1 MRPFPCS
8 PGSGDGG
15 HPLTTPAAPKTLRYA
30 LILGSLSAFAPL
42 SIDMYLPALPRMA
55 GDLHS
60 SDTTLQL
67 TLTAFIVGLAVGQLV
82 LGPISDAV
90 GRRRPLLAGLA
101 VYAVSSVL
109 CAVSPSVEV
118 LIVARL
124 VQALGAAAGIVIARA
139 IVRDLYSGTAMTK
152 FFSMLMLVS
161 GLAPILA
168 PVLGGQILRLTSW
181 RGVFVVLTVF
191 GALLLLATVLA
202 LPEPLP
208 PERRSPNRLGATLR
222 TYAGLLGDR
231 SFFGYAL
238 AGGLMFA
245 GLFAYVS
252 ASSFVLQGV
261 YGLSPQEFSLVFGG
275 NGVGIVLAGQLNG
288 RLVGRFPERALL
300 AAGLT
305 TSAVGGIG
313 VLVAAV
319 FSLPLPALLVPLVL
333 LVASIGMV
341 MPNASSLAL
350 AEHPRSAGA
359 ASALLGVLQFVI
371 GGLATP
377 LVGIGGENSAIPM
390 GVVMASFAVAALVV
404 FVTMTR
410 PVRVPSPA
418 VSEATSGRS

>member
-1 MRPFPCS
+1 MRGFAVPMTAT
-8 PGSGDGG
+8 
-15 HPLTTPAAPKTLRYA
+15 TTPPKPRTLRNA

-60 SDTTLQL
+60 ADATLQL
-67 TLTAFIVGLAVGQLV
+67 TLTAFIIGLAVGQLV

-90 GRRRPLLAGLA
+90 GRRTPLLAGL
-101 VYAVSSVL
+101 VLYAVSSVL
-109 CAVSPSVEV
+109 CALSPSVEL
-118 LIVARL
+118 LIAARAL
-124 VQALGAAAGIVIARA
+124 QALGAAAGIVIARA

-152 FFSMLMLVS
+152 FFSLLMLVS
-161 GLAPILA
+161 GLGPVLA
-168 PVLGGQILRLTSW
+168 PVIGGQILRLTSW

-208 PERRSPNRLGATLR
+208 PARRSPNRLAATLR
-222 TYAGLLGDR
+222 TYRGLLADR
-231 SFFGYAL
+231 SFLGYAL
-238 AGGLMFA
+238 AGALMFG

-261 YGLSPQEFSLVFGG
+261 YGLSPQEFSLVFGA

-288 RLVGRFPERALL
+288 WLVGRFPERALL
-300 AAGLT
+300 AAGLIV
-305 TSAVGGIG
+305 SAAGGLG
-313 VLVAAV
+313 VLAAAV
-319 FSLPLPALLVPLVL
+319 FSLPLAALLVPLLL
-333 LVASIGMV
+333 LVSSIGMV

-350 AEHPRSAGA
+350 ADHPSTAGA

-377 LVGIGGENSAIPM
+377 LVGIGGERTAIPM
-390 GVVMASFAVAALVV
+390 GTVMACFAVAALVI
-404 FVTMTR
+404 FL
-410 PVRVPSPA
+410 
-418 VSEATSGRS
+418 ATKRRAPTDPTLATAER